1 MPDDAARFVQTGRA
15 QRACKTALDYALA
28 LPALVLLSPIM
39 GLLALLVRLDSP
51 GPAFY
56 GRRVVGVGGHPFI
69 AYKLR
74 TMIVDGD
81 EILARRPDLLDEL
94 ERTHKLKDDPRITRV
109 GGWLRRFSLD
119 ELPQLYN
126 VIRGEMSLVG
136 PRMISPEELEE
147 YGEARDLLLTVKP
160 GLTGLWQVS
169 GRSDLSYEDR
179 VRLDS
184 RYITDY
190 SFGRDLRILFLQTLP
205 AVLKRR
211 GAY

>member
-1 MPDDAARFVQTGRA
+1 MRDDADRSVQTGGA
-15 QRACKTALDYALA
+15 PRACKTVLDYGLA
-28 LPALVLLSPIM
+28 LPAIVLLSPVM
-39 GLLALLVRLDSP
+39 AVLALLVRLDSP
-51 GPAFY
+51 GPAFHR
-56 GRRVVGVGGHPFI
+56 RRVVGVGGRPFI

-74 TMIVDGD
+74 TMAVDGE
-81 EILARRPDLLDEL
+81 EILARRPDLLEEL
-94 ERTHKLKDDPRITRV
+94 ERTHKLKDDPRVTRI
-109 GGWLRRFSLD
+109 GHWLRRFSLD

-136 PRMISPEELEE
+136 PRMISPEELEK

-179 VRLDS
+179 VRLDK

-190 SFGRDLRILFLQTLP
+190 SFRRDLRILFLQTVP